1 MTTALSPDFTTSM
14 TPPAETPTTGRR
26 NPWALWGAAA
36 GVFGA
41 VATVVPSRVN
51 LQKSNAYTTASVVAK
66 LHRWPYQLS
75 VVTGFAAVAC
85 LLVAAAGWR
94 RWAEHRAPGSLAA
107 SVVAKAFGASAGAM
121 MIAYGFAGALAVYLH
136 GGIDAKMFSA
146 QGLFS
151 LYMLLDFGPYI
162 AWWGVAVAAAALVYA
177 AFREGLVPRWVG
189 VASAAFVL
197 IALLPLIA
205 TGLPG
210 MPGVIGPFWLAAVSV
225 GLARSRRFA

>member
-41 VATVVPSRVN
+41 VATVVPARVN

-85 LLVAAAGWR
+85 LL
-94 RWAEHRAPGSLAA
+94 
-107 SVVAKAFGASAGAM
+107 
-121 MIAYGFAGALAVYLH
+121 
-136 GGIDAKMFSA
+136 
-146 QGLFS
+146 
-151 LYMLLDFGPYI
+151 
-162 AWWGVAVAAAALVYA
+162 VAAAALVYA

>member
-1 MTTALSPDFTTSM
+1 MTTVLSPDFTTSV
-14 TPPAETPTTGRR
+14 TPAVETAAIGRR
-26 NPWALWGAAA
+26 NRWALWGAAA
-36 GVFGA
+36 GVFGG
-41 VATVVPSRVN
+41 VATLLPAKVN
-51 LQKSNAYTTASVVAK
+51 VQKANAHTTAAVIAN
-66 LHRWPYQLS
+66 LHRWPYQVS
-75 VVTGFAAVAC
+75 VVAGFAAVTC

-107 SVVAKAFGASAGAM
+107 SVVSKAFGATAGAM

-136 GGIDAKMFSA
+136 GGIDAKMFSP

-151 LYMLLDFGPYI
+151 LYMILDFGPFI
-162 AWWGVAVAAAALVYA
+162 AWWGVTVAAAALVYA

-189 VASAAFVL
+189 VASIAYVL
-197 IALLPLIA
+197 IAVLPLVF

-225 GLARSRRFA
+225 GAARSRRFA